1 MERGR
6 IVEVGHHVE
15 LLKTPGA
22 YARLH
27 HAQSE
32 LAQQGAI

>member
-6 IVEVGHHVE
+6 IVEVGQHGE

-27 HAQSE
+27 QAQLE
-32 LAQQGAI
+32 LAHGAA